1 MTHPLLVR
9 IGRGLLAPG
18 LALFLAASPA
28 HAVEP
33 PAEQDAMIGLI
44 RESIETHN
52 YDILKDLVFW
62 KDTGRIKKRIVR
74 FHLYRALGRKIRS
87 IDWEEFPKD
96 GMNGVLATGQLKPNM
111 DITHQVRVIFDEPD
125 LQNVGKPPTF
135 VFLVGQHEGVWR
147 IGLVNRAGIDDDDD

>member
-1 MTHPLLVR
+1 MKHPLLSR

-33 PAEQDAMIGLI
+33 PADRDAMVGLI
-44 RESIETHN
+44 RTAIETHD

-62 KDTGRIKKRIVR
+62 KDTGLIKKRIVR
-74 FHLYRALGRKIRS
+74 FEMHRALGRKIRS
-87 IDWEEFPKD
+87 ISWEDFPKD
-96 GMNGVLATGQLKPNM
+96 GMNGVLATGKLKPNM
-111 DITHQVRVIFDEPD
+111 EITHQVRVIFDEPD
-125 LQNVGKPPTF
+125 LEQYGKPPTF

-147 IGLVNRAGIDDDDD
+147 IGLVNRAGIDDDD